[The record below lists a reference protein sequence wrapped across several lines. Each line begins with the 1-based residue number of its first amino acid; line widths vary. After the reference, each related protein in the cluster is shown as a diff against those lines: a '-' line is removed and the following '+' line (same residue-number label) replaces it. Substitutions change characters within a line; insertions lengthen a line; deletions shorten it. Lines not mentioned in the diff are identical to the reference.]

1 MNDRAR
7 YVARVAYE
15 TADEAFCRWPLGVS
29 RRCEI
34 EIFEE
39 TKVQKVQCRRTSTNC
54 SKYKKKSYKHE
65 RGREKDLIPT
75 RSVYNIYNFPYL
87 SYQDL
92 IYQTAVLSQRIEFDN
107 IQSDECFYTHVAGNR
122 VCIF

>member
-39 TKVQKVQCRRTSTNC
+39 TKVQKVQWRRTSTNC
-54 SKYKKKSYKHE
+54 SKYKKKNLINT
-65 RGREKDLIPT
+65 REEEKKIW
-75 RSVYNIYNFPYL
+75 
-87 SYQDL
+87 YQP
-92 IYQTAVLSQRIEFDN
+92 E
-107 IQSDECFYTHVAGNR
+107 
-122 VCIF
+122 VCIIFITSHTWVIKILFIKQLY

>member
-1 MNDRAR
+1 MKKPKCKRFN
-7 YVARVAYE
+7 E
-15 TADEAFCRWPLGVS
+15 DE
-29 RRCEI
+29 RRP
-34 EIFEE
+34 
-39 TKVQKVQCRRTSTNC
+39 TVQNIKT
-54 SKYKKKSYKHE
+54 KSYKHE